1 MIQGKT
7 AHHLIINYMKLLG
20 NYHLLLNK
28 DLTLSNQIKIT
39 CFLSKMMKV
48 SIMGL
53 WNQELSK
60 GQVFKYG
67 LKLGTFWKGN
77 ILLYVKILGK

>member
-7 AHHLIINYMKLLG
+7 VHPLIINYTKLLG
-20 NYHLLLNK
+20 NYHLILNK
-28 DLTLSNQIKIT
+28 DSTHSNQIKIT

-67 LKLGTFWKGN
+67 PKLGTFWKGN
-77 ILLYVKILGK
+77 FL